1 MVNELSQYISIIN
14 GNCKKKRPVSVGTS
28 YTLDL
33 YPRCAKCTTKP
44 TSFSGEQVSQ
54 KMSIGYIQCKKCVLL
69 MLKCLGEV
77 TAI

>member
-1 MVNELSQYISIIN
+1 MNIVSTSVLSMVIARKN
-14 GNCKKKRPVSVGTS
+14 RPVSVVTS
-28 YTLDL
+28 YTPLICTH
-33 YPRCAKCTTKP
+33 RCVKYSTKP